1 MLQTSKSGIQDSGG
15 APRLTNPYLG
25 PCKLTDVK
33 VEDITSKDGKVFEN
47 CLIFTFTLEGEDIAG
62 NDVSGFIVQKT
73 EWPIRQDDDQQKTQN
88 KLDRVGYILKYI
100 VGEEKAA
107 SVAGRDWAEYA
118 QSALQIANSV
128 EYSEIPLRV
137 KVVGDT
143 YGTPSVEIPNYR
155 GFLEGKDSSAPIAF
169 SPKEERKN
177 AKYMAAKST
186 SPDSDDDLM
195 GTDED
200 IAAAEDPFA
209 VN

>member
-25 PCKLTDVK
+25 PCRLTDVR
-33 VEDITSKDGKVFEN
+33 VEDITSKDGVEFKS
-47 CLIFTFTLEGEDIAG
+47 CLIFTFTLKGEDEAG
-62 NDVSGFIVQKT
+62 NDVSGYIVEKT
-73 EWPIRQDDDQQKTQN
+73 EWPIRDDDDAKKTQN
-88 KLDRVGYILKYI
+88 KLDRVGYILKYL
-100 VGEEKAA
+100 VGEDKAA
-107 SVAGRDWAEYA
+107 EVAGRDWAEYA

-128 EYSEIPLRV
+128 EYSEIPL
-137 KVVGDT
+137 KIKAVGDT

-155 GFLEGKDSSAPIAF
+155 GFLEGENSSAPIAF

-186 SPDSDDDLM
+186 TPDSDDELM
-195 GTDED
+195 GMDED
-200 IAAAEDPFA
+200 IADAEDPFA